1 MHFWLL
7 KSEPSE
13 YSWQKMENDQ
23 ITPCSGVRNH
33 QAQNYMK
40 RMKIGD
46 NAFFYHTGKEK
57 AVVGI
62 VEIIRE
68 YYYADDLKFGLVDV
82 KFLRSLNSQV
92 RLQDIKKNQ
101 ILTSMAILKQNRLSV
116 SLVLEAEWDE
126 IIRMS
131 KC

>member
-23 ITPCSGVRNH
+23 ITPWSGVRNH

>member
-13 YSWQKMENDQ
+13 YSWQKMECDQ
-23 ITPCSGVRNH
+23 AVPWDGVRNH

-40 RMKIGD
+40 NMKVGD
-46 NAFFYHTGKEK
+46 LAFFYHTGKEK

-62 VEIIRE
+62 VEILKE
-68 YYYADDLKFGLVDV
+68 YYSNSLVDV
-82 KFLRSLNSQV
+82 KYLRSLNNKV
-92 RLQDIKKNQ
+92 TLQNIKQNLFLKD
-101 ILTSMAILKQNRLSV
+101 MHILKQPRLSISPV
-116 SLVLEAEWDE
+116 SEIEWNE
-126 IIRMS
+126 IIKMS